1 MISLYLKLDTHSV
14 CIISTI
20 GFNKGTRPYFRTT
33 VNMCKKDEYYVL
45 DTGECLPCSE
55 CPKGDSVI
63 FKCHYFGDTVCE
75 KDVFKG
81 LIMDFP
87 TPNPSLVTRGPGTVA
102 VEVPGTVAVEVLPE
116 DWTTSPTLLTVITA
130 VCFTTLMI
138 TIVIAL
144 YCIRRKMCHPK
155 HEKEILYLSRPYPRY
170 QHPRVDEDERYQP
183 LPSRE
188 RLKKTNYFGNSH
200 IYVNMLHESLDSDY
214 CTIDDYVNIDE
225 HLVS

>member
-1 MISLYLKLDTHSV
+1 
-14 CIISTI
+14 
-20 GFNKGTRPYFRTT
+20 
-33 VNMCKKDEYYVL
+33 MCKKDEYYVL

-87 TPNPSLVTRGPGTVA
+87 TPKPSLVTRGPGTVA

-155 HEKEILYLSRPYPRY
+155 HEKEILYLSRRKCAVGFFFTFWNCFLKFYIYLNCLSLLTQGGCGIEMLLNFLMMPYK
-170 QHPRVDEDERYQP
+170 
-183 LPSRE
+183 L
-188 RLKKTNYFGNSH
+188 NSTCPFQL
-200 IYVNMLHESLDSDY
+200 IL
-214 CTIDDYVNIDE
+214 
-225 HLVS
+225 

>member
-1 MISLYLKLDTHSV
+1 MLERW
-14 CIISTI
+14 CIICYTKYKICNISIIVIDT
-20 GFNKGTRPYFRTT
+20 GTRPYFRTT
-33 VNMCKKDEYYVL
+33 VNMCKKDEYYL
-45 DTGECLPCSE
+45 LETGECLPCSE

-155 HEKEILYLSRPYPRY
+155 HEKEILYLSRRKCAVVFFSHSDNFCFLKFYNYISELPFLTYP
-170 QHPRVDEDERYQP
+170 
-183 LPSRE
+183 S
-188 RLKKTNYFGNSH
+188 
-200 IYVNMLHESLDSDY
+200 
-214 CTIDDYVNIDE
+214 
-225 HLVS
+225 

>member
-1 MISLYLKLDTHSV
+1 MVHNLLYKIQNEQMYICNISIIIIIDT
-14 CIISTI
+14 
-20 GFNKGTRPYFRTT
+20 GTRPYFRTT
-33 VNMCKKDEYYVL
+33 VNMCKKDEYYL
-45 DTGECLPCSE
+45 LETGECLPCSE

-116 DWTTSPTLLTVITA
+116 DWTTSPTLLTAITA

-155 HEKEILYLSRPYPRY
+155 HEKEILYLSRRKCA
-170 QHPRVDEDERYQP
+170 VV
-183 LPSRE
+183 
-188 RLKKTNYFGNSH
+188 FFSH
-200 IYVNMLHESLDSDY
+200 SEI
-214 CTIDDYVNIDE
+214 
-225 HLVS
+225 VS